1 MGHPHPSS
9 RSRIAAL
16 VVLTYLAVAGA
27 VLLPYVD
34 VKGWTFL
41 LLMTAS
47 TGFLTLSLLAKPWR
61 TACDRWM
68 LGGLVFCWL
77 GDFFG
82 PSNFALGAGLFLL
95 AHVLFVIAF
104 IMRGLSRRKTLR
116 ASLLSLPSLGIF
128 AWLLPQVEES
138 MRVLVIAYTF
148 VITVMVITAAGTR
161 RLVFIGAV
169 IFYISDI
176 FVARWRF
183 VDHDPINA
191 LICYPLYYT
200 ACLILAYSLLHNNT
214 TLINDKTLRV
224 GVNLSKIGCD

>member
-1 MGHPHPSS
+1 MGQPHASS
-9 RSRIAAL
+9 RSWIATL
-16 VVLTYLAVAGA
+16 VVLTYVAVAGA
-27 VLLPYVD
+27 VLLPYAD
-34 VKGWTFL
+34 VKGWTHL
-41 LLMTAS
+41 LLMTSS
-47 TGFLTLSLLAKPWR
+47 TGFLALGLLAKPWR
-61 TACDRWM
+61 TASDRWM
-68 LGGLVFCWL
+68 LGGLTFCWL

-104 IMRGLSRRKTLR
+104 IMSGLNRRNTLW
-116 ASLLSLPSLGIF
+116 ATLLTLPSLGIL

-138 MRVLVIAYTF
+138 MRVLVIAYTL

-161 RLVFIGAV
+161 RLVFVGAV

-183 VDHDPINA
+183 VDHDPVNA

-200 ACLILAYSLLHNNT
+200 ACLILAYSLFHTNATEVSEKKSELA
-214 TLINDKTLRV
+214 
-224 GVNLSKIGCD
+224 

>member
-1 MGHPHPSS
+1 MGQAHSPS
-9 RSRIAAL
+9 RPWIATL

-27 VLLPYVD
+27 VLLPYAD
-34 VKGWTFL
+34 VKGWTYRFL
-41 LLMTAS
+41 VTAS
-47 TGFLTLSLLAKPWR
+47 TGFLALGLLAKPWR
-61 TACDRWM
+61 TASDRWM
-68 LGGLVFCWL
+68 LGGLMFCWL

-104 IMRGLSRRKTLR
+104 IMSGLNRRNTLW
-116 ASLLSLPSLGIF
+116 ATLLTLPSLGIL

-138 MRVLVIAYTF
+138 MRVLVIAYTL

-161 RLVFIGAV
+161 RLVFFGAV
-169 IFYISDI
+169 IFYVSDI

-183 VDHDPINA
+183 VDHDPVNA

-200 ACLILAYSLLHNNT
+200 ACLILAYSLLHTNT
-214 TLINDKTLRV
+214 TESSEKNPELA
-224 GVNLSKIGCD
+224 

>member
-1 MGHPHPSS
+1 MRMGQSLASS
-9 RSRIAAL
+9 RLWIVAL
-16 VVLTYLAVAGA
+16 VLLTYLAVASA
-27 VLLPYVD
+27 VLLPYAD
-34 VKGWTFL
+34 VKGWTYPFL
-41 LLMTAS
+41 MAAS
-47 TGFLTLSLLAKPWR
+47 TGFLALGLLTKPWQ
-61 TACDRWM
+61 TTSDRWM
-68 LGGLVFCWL
+68 FSGLMFCWL

-104 IMRGLSRRKTLR
+104 IMSGLNRRNTLW
-116 ASLLSLPSLGIF
+116 ATLLTLPSLGIL

-138 MRVLVIAYTF
+138 MRVLVIAYTL

-161 RLVFIGAV
+161 RLVFVGAV

-200 ACLILAYSLLHNNT
+200 ACLILAYSLFQSNATATSEKNPELA
-214 TLINDKTLRV
+214 
-224 GVNLSKIGCD
+224 